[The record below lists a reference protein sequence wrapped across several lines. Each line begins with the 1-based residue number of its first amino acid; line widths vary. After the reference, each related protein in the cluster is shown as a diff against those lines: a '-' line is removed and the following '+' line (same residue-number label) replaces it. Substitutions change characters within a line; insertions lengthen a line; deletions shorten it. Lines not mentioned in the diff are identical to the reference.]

1 MDERIRAAFDQIEAD
16 PGLKERTR
24 SFVAERTRG
33 YRRSPAP
40 AYTKQLAA
48 AACLVLTLAGG
59 WWLWMVP
66 AAEISIDVNPSI
78 ELAVNRMDRVI
89 AVEGRNDD
97 GRQLAGTLDLRFTG
111 YTQAVEAVLDSPQ
124 LAPLVERGE
133 PVTITVVGSDQQRQA
148 RMLSQVES
156 CTAGRQ
162 NTYCCAAH
170 PREVSAAH
178 GEGLSCGKYKLF
190 LELQRL
196 DPGIT
201 VEEVQG
207 MTMGELLERIQSL
220 SPPGEEEAWTRGGQG
235 HGHHHQHG
243 RR

>member
-1 MDERIRAAFDQIEAD
+1 
-16 PGLKERTR
+16 
-24 SFVAERTRG
+24 
-33 YRRSPAP
+33 
-40 AYTKQLAA
+40 
-48 AACLVLTLAGG
+48 
-59 WWLWMVP
+59 MVP

-97 GRQLAGTLDLRFTG
+97 GRQLAGSLDLRFTG

-220 SPPGEEEAWTRGGQG
+220 SPPGEETWTWGGQG